1 MAAIIAVLLFPP
13 SESLS
18 SHVRTESRYGMKFSA
33 ALRLCAGADDAVAS
47 AEMTLPSVVRD
58 LLMFAPSFRR

>member
-1 MAAIIAVLLFPP
+1 LLFPP
-13 SESLS
+13 SESLR